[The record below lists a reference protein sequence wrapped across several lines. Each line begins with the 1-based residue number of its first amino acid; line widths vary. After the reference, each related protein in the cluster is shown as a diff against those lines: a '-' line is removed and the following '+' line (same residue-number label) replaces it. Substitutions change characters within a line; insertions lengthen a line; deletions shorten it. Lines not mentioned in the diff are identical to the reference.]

1 MSTDEA
7 TVTAALV
14 GARRAHQYLRLLEL
28 GRKRQAAEL
37 LGAVTSPREA
47 AMMAGTLDAT
57 AKTAI
62 RAGKLSSAQ
71 AQQYAERLTEL
82 EAMFMTHQDSAER
95 LRIWLTAFAAETL
108 RVVTLR
114 WPKQI
119 NRMDLFELGART
131 SYEGEAPGSDL
142 RRGVFKEGS

>member
-1 MSTDEA
+1 MADEA

-14 GARRAHQYLRLLEL
+14 GARRAHQYLLLLEL
-28 GRKRQAAEL
+28 NRKEQAAEL
-37 LGAVTSPREA
+37 LEAVTSPREA
-47 AMMAGTLDAT
+47 AMMAGTLAAT
-57 AKTAI
+57 AETAI
-62 RAGKLSSAQ
+62 VAGKLSPEQ
-71 AQQYAERLTEL
+71 ARQYAERQTEL

-95 LRIWLTAFAAETL
+95 LRVWVATFAEEAL
-108 RVVTLR
+108 RMVTLR

-119 NRMDLFELGART
+119 NRLDLFELGART